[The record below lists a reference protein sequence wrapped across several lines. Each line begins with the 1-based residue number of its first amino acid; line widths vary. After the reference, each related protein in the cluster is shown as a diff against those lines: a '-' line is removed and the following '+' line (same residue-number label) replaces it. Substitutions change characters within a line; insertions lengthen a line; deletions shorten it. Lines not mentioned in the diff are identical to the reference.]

1 MSFLSFSIL
10 RKVKD
15 ENENV
20 WDDFI
25 NGALFVIY
33 IKVSSTTKFSP
44 FSIMFGR
51 QPWLPFEVEKFLQ
64 QTENGEEI
72 NRLAAELTSLQAYL
86 DKMATTRNVLFPKV
100 ERSITIAQG
109 KQKKQYQK
117 RKGELK
123 KSFKKGD
130 VMLRRNMLQKSKH
143 LTQLRKFYFENR
155 TRQLR
160 GQDGKI
166 LKRKTNLK
174 DVKIYKPQQVS
185 SGDDQDGLS

>member
-1 MSFLSFSIL
+1 MQAGSITVMSFLSFSIL

-25 NGALFVIY
+25 NGALFVINT
-33 IKVSSTTKFSP
+33 KVSSTTKFSP
-44 FSIMFGR
+44 FSIMCGR

-72 NRLAAELTSLQAYL
+72 NRLAADLTSLQAYL

-100 ERSITIAQG
+100 ERSITIALG

-117 RKGELK
+117 RKRELK

-143 LTQLRKFYFENR
+143 LTQLRKLTLKTERVSYA
-155 TRQLR
+155 
-160 GQDGKI
+160 GKMG
-166 LKRKTNLK
+166 RF
-174 DVKIYKPQQVS
+174 
-185 SGDDQDGLS
+185 